1 MTEPTP
7 IHSMTGFGRAAAER
21 RGLRLA
27 VELRSVNSRYLDIQ
41 VRCPADIQPF
51 ELAIRERIQARVR
64 RGKINAHLAWEE
76 ENQPEALPQ
85 LDEEAAKHY
94 LAQLR
99 RLAELAQIEAAGSRA
114 TLPLHKAFF
123 ARFKGLE
130 HFNVGIERV
139 LLAKLPNLFRVQAA
153 ALDSAVVQEV
163 LRVGLDQALAE
174 LVAMREAEGHTLAA
188 DLRDRVEAVGAH
200 LERVAERA
208 QATRGQVA
216 ERLREKIAALLA
228 PGTVAE
234 DRLATEIALIAERSD
249 IVEEIVRFRSHN
261 TQFLATLA
269 QGGEVGKRL
278 NFLLQE
284 MHREANT
291 ISAKASDA
299 RSKKRLNG
307 CASRCKTWR
316 EGIHGI
322 RANHHHQRLS
332 WQRHHHGV
340 RPAVCAA
347 GLGLCQRRSRLSQ
360 AGPRNRR
367 ELGRVW
373 PAGRSRWPHRPP
385 TRRALG

>member
-1 MTEPTP
+1 MTERAP

-41 VRCPADIQPF
+41 VRCPADFQPF
-51 ELAIRERIQARVR
+51 EQAIRERIQARVS
-64 RGKINAHLAWEE
+64 RGKISAHIAWEE
-76 ENQPEALPQ
+76 ENQSEALPQ

-99 RLAELAQIEAAGSRA
+99 RLAELAQIEAAESRA
-114 TLPLHKAFF
+114 ALTPFKAFF

-130 HFNVGIERV
+130 YFNVGIERV
-139 LLAKLPNLFRVQAA
+139 LLAKLPNLFRVQATE
-153 ALDSAVVQEV
+153 LDSAVAQEV

-174 LVAMREAEGHTLAA
+174 LVAMREAEGRTLTE
-188 DLRDRVEAVGAH
+188 DLRARVEAVGVH
-200 LERVAERA
+200 LERIAERM
-208 QATRGQVA
+208 QATRVQVA

-261 TQFLATLA
+261 TQFLDTLA
-269 QGGEVGKRL
+269 QGGEMGKRL

-291 ISAKASDA
+291 ISAKAADA
-299 RSKKRLNG
+299 EIAHWVVEIKEEIERL
-307 CASRCKTWR
+307 R
-316 EGIHGI
+316 EQVQNL
-322 RANHHHQRLS
+322 A
-332 WQRHHHGV
+332 
-340 RPAVCAA
+340 
-347 GLGLCQRRSRLSQ
+347 
-360 AGPRNRR
+360 
-367 ELGRVW
+367 
-373 PAGRSRWPHRPP
+373 
-385 TRRALG
+385 

>member
-41 VRCPADIQPF
+41 VRCPADLQPF

-76 ENQPEALPQ
+76 ESQPEALPQ

-99 RLAELAQIEAAGSRA
+99 RLAELAQSEAAESRA
-114 TLPLHKAFF
+114 TMSPWKAFF

-130 HFNVGIERV
+130 YFNVGIERV

-153 ALDSAVVQEV
+153 ELDSAVVQEV

-188 DLRDRVEAVGAH
+188 DLRTRVEAVGTL
-200 LERVAERA
+200 LERVAERS

-216 ERLREKIAALLA
+216 ERLREKISALLTL
-228 PGTVAE
+228 GEVAE
-234 DRLATEIALIAERSD
+234 DRLATEVALIAERSD

-261 TQFLATLA
+261 AQFLDTLA

-291 ISAKASDA
+291 ISAKAA
-299 RSKKRLNG
+299 AAEIAHWVVEIKEEIERL
-307 CASRCKTWR
+307 R
-316 EGIHGI
+316 EQVQNL
-322 RANHHHQRLS
+322 A
-332 WQRHHHGV
+332 
-340 RPAVCAA
+340 
-347 GLGLCQRRSRLSQ
+347 
-360 AGPRNRR
+360 
-367 ELGRVW
+367 
-373 PAGRSRWPHRPP
+373 
-385 TRRALG
+385 

>member
-41 VRCPADIQPF
+41 VRCPADLQPF

-76 ENQPEALPQ
+76 ESQSEALPQ

-99 RLAELAQIEAAGSRA
+99 RLAELAQSEAAESRA
-114 TLPLHKAFF
+114 TLSPWKAFF

-130 HFNVGIERV
+130 YFNVGIERV

-188 DLRDRVEAVGAH
+188 DLRARVEAVGVH

-216 ERLREKIAALLA
+216 ERLREKIAALLTL
-228 PGTVAE
+228 GEVAE
-234 DRLATEIALIAERSD
+234 DRLATEVALIAERSD
-249 IVEEIVRFRSHN
+249 VVEEIVRFRSHN
-261 TQFLATLA
+261 AQFLDTLA

-291 ISAKASDA
+291 ISAKAA
-299 RSKKRLNG
+299 AAEIAHWVVEIKEEIERL
-307 CASRCKTWR
+307 R
-316 EGIHGI
+316 EQVQNL
-322 RANHHHQRLS
+322 A
-332 WQRHHHGV
+332 
-340 RPAVCAA
+340 
-347 GLGLCQRRSRLSQ
+347 
-360 AGPRNRR
+360 
-367 ELGRVW
+367 
-373 PAGRSRWPHRPP
+373 
-385 TRRALG
+385 

>member
-1 MTEPTP
+1 MTERAP

-41 VRCPADIQPF
+41 VRCPADFQPF
-51 ELAIRERIQARVR
+51 EQAIRERIQARVS
-64 RGKINAHLAWEE
+64 RGKISAHIAWEE
-76 ENQPEALPQ
+76 ENQSEALPQ

-99 RLAELAQIEAAGSRA
+99 RLAELAQIEAAESRA
-114 TLPLHKAFF
+114 ALTPFKAFF

-130 HFNVGIERV
+130 YFNVGIERV

-153 ALDSAVVQEV
+153 ELDSAVAQEV

-174 LVAMREAEGHTLAA
+174 LVAMREAEGRTLAE
-188 DLRDRVEAVGAH
+188 DLRARVEAVGGH
-200 LERVAERA
+200 LERIAERT
-208 QATRGQVA
+208 QATRVRVA
-216 ERLREKIAALLA
+216 ERLREKIAALLT

-261 TQFLATLA
+261 TQFLDTLA
-269 QGGEVGKRL
+269 QGGEMGKRL

-291 ISAKASDA
+291 ISAKAADSEIA
-299 RSKKRLNG
+299 HWVVEIKEEIERL
-307 CASRCKTWR
+307 R
-316 EGIHGI
+316 EQVQNL
-322 RANHHHQRLS
+322 A
-332 WQRHHHGV
+332 
-340 RPAVCAA
+340 
-347 GLGLCQRRSRLSQ
+347 
-360 AGPRNRR
+360 
-367 ELGRVW
+367 
-373 PAGRSRWPHRPP
+373 
-385 TRRALG
+385 

>member
-1 MTEPTP
+1 MTEPAP

-21 RGLRLA
+21 QGLRLA

-41 VRCPADIQPF
+41 VRCPAELQSF
-51 ELAIRERIQARVR
+51 EAAIRERIQTRVS
-64 RGKINAHLAWEE
+64 RGKISAHIAWEE

-94 LAQLR
+94 LAQIR
-99 RLAELAQIEAAGSRA
+99 KLAELAQIEAAESRA
-114 TLPLHKAFF
+114 TMPPHKAFF
-123 ARFKGLE
+123 ARFKRLE
-130 HFNVGIERV
+130 QLNVGIERV
-139 LLAKLPNLFRVQAA
+139 LLTKLPNLFRVQATG
-153 ALDSAVVQEV
+153 LDRAVAQEV
-163 LRVGLDQALAE
+163 LRVGLDGALAE

-188 DLRDRVEAVGAH
+188 DLRARVEAVGVL
-200 LERVAERA
+200 LERVAEQA

-261 TQFLATLA
+261 AQFLDTLA
-269 QGGEVGKRL
+269 QGGEIGKRL

-299 RSKKRLNG
+299 EIAHWIVEIKEEIERL
-307 CASRCKTWR
+307 R
-316 EGIHGI
+316 EQVQNL
-322 RANHHHQRLS
+322 A
-332 WQRHHHGV
+332 
-340 RPAVCAA
+340 
-347 GLGLCQRRSRLSQ
+347 
-360 AGPRNRR
+360 
-367 ELGRVW
+367 
-373 PAGRSRWPHRPP
+373 
-385 TRRALG
+385 

>member
-1 MTEPTP
+1 MTEPVP

-41 VRCPADIQPF
+41 VRCPADLQPF

-64 RGKINAHLAWEE
+64 RGKISAHLAWEE
-76 ENQPEALPQ
+76 ESQSEALSQ
-85 LDEEAAKHY
+85 LDEKAAKHY
-94 LAQLR
+94 LTQLR
-99 RLAELAQIEAAGSRA
+99 RLAELAQIEAAESRA
-114 TLPLHKAFF
+114 TLPQWKSFF

-153 ALDSAVVQEV
+153 ELDSAVVQEV

-188 DLRDRVEAVGAH
+188 DLRARVEAVGVH

-208 QATRGQVA
+208 QAIRGEVA
-216 ERLREKIAALLA
+216 ERLREKIASLLA

-261 TQFLATLA
+261 TQFLDTLA

-291 ISAKASDA
+291 ISAKTADTEIA
-299 RSKKRLNG
+299 HWVVEIKEEIERL
-307 CASRCKTWR
+307 R
-316 EGIHGI
+316 EQVQNL
-322 RANHHHQRLS
+322 A
-332 WQRHHHGV
+332 
-340 RPAVCAA
+340 
-347 GLGLCQRRSRLSQ
+347 
-360 AGPRNRR
+360 
-367 ELGRVW
+367 
-373 PAGRSRWPHRPP
+373 
-385 TRRALG
+385 

>member
-1 MTEPTP
+1 MTEPVP
-7 IHSMTGFGRAAAER
+7 IHSMTGFGRSAAER
-21 RGLRLA
+21 QGLRLA

-41 VRCPADIQPF
+41 VRCPAELQSF
-51 ELAIRERIQARVR
+51 ESVIRERIQAWVR
-64 RGKINAHLAWEE
+64 RGKISAHIAWEE

-99 RLAELAQIEAAGSRA
+99 RLAELAHSEAVESRSA
-114 TLPLHKAFF
+114 LPPRKAFF

-130 HFNVGIERV
+130 YFNVGIERV

-153 ALDSAVVQEV
+153 ELDSAVVQEV

-188 DLRDRVEAVGAH
+188 DLRARVEAVGVH

-228 PGTVAE
+228 PGAVAE
-234 DRLATEIALIAERSD
+234 DRFATEIALIAERSD

-261 TQFLATLA
+261 AQFLDTLA
-269 QGGEVGKRL
+269 QGGEMGKRL

-291 ISAKASDA
+291 ISAKAADA
-299 RSKKRLNG
+299 EI
-307 CASRCKTWR
+307 A
-316 EGIHGI
+316 
-322 RANHHHQRLS
+322 
-332 WQRHHHGV
+332 HGV
-340 RPAVCAA
+340 VEIKEEIE
-347 GLGLCQRRSRLSQ
+347 RL
-360 AGPRNRR
+360 R
-367 ELGRVW
+367 EQVQNL
-373 PAGRSRWPHRPP
+373 A
-385 TRRALG
+385 

>member
-1 MTEPTP
+1 MTERAP

-41 VRCPADIQPF
+41 VRCPADFQPF
-51 ELAIRERIQARVR
+51 EQAIRERIQARVS
-64 RGKINAHLAWEE
+64 RGKISAHIAWEE
-76 ENQPEALPQ
+76 ENQSEALPQ

-99 RLAELAQIEAAGSRA
+99 RLAELAQIEAAESRA
-114 TLPLHKAFF
+114 ALTPFKAFF

-130 HFNVGIERV
+130 YFNVGIERV
-139 LLAKLPNLFRVQAA
+139 LLAKLPNLFRVQATE
-153 ALDSAVVQEV
+153 LDSAVAQEV

-174 LVAMREAEGHTLAA
+174 LVAMREAEGRTLAE
-188 DLRDRVEAVGAH
+188 DLRARVEAVGVH
-200 LERVAERA
+200 LERIAERT
-208 QATRGQVA
+208 QATRVQVA

-261 TQFLATLA
+261 AQFLDTLA
-269 QGGEVGKRL
+269 QGGEMGKRL

-291 ISAKASDA
+291 ISAKAADA
-299 RSKKRLNG
+299 EIAHWVVEIKEEIERL
-307 CASRCKTWR
+307 R
-316 EGIHGI
+316 EQVQNL
-322 RANHHHQRLS
+322 A
-332 WQRHHHGV
+332 
-340 RPAVCAA
+340 
-347 GLGLCQRRSRLSQ
+347 
-360 AGPRNRR
+360 
-367 ELGRVW
+367 
-373 PAGRSRWPHRPP
+373 
-385 TRRALG
+385 

>member
-41 VRCPADIQPF
+41 VRCPADLQPF

-64 RGKINAHLAWEE
+64 RGKINAHIAWEGE
-76 ENQPEALPQ
+76 DQSEVLPQ

-99 RLAELAQIEAAGSRA
+99 RLAELAQSEAAESRA
-114 TLPLHKAFF
+114 TLPPWKAFF
-123 ARFKGLE
+123 TRFKGLE

-139 LLAKLPNLFRVQAA
+139 LLAKLPNLFRVQVAE
-153 ALDSAVVQEV
+153 LDSAVAQEV

-174 LVAMREAEGHTLAA
+174 LVAMREAEGHTLAE
-188 DLRDRVEAVGAH
+188 DLRARVEAVGVH

-208 QATRGQVA
+208 QATRGEVA
-216 ERLREKIAALLA
+216 ERLREKVAALLA
-228 PGTVAE
+228 PGAVAE
-234 DRLATEIALIAERSD
+234 DRLATEISLIAERSD

-261 TQFLATLA
+261 TQFLDTLA

-291 ISAKASDA
+291 ISTKAADA
-299 RSKKRLNG
+299 EIAHWVVEIKEEIERL
-307 CASRCKTWR
+307 R
-316 EGIHGI
+316 EQVQNL
-322 RANHHHQRLS
+322 A
-332 WQRHHHGV
+332 
-340 RPAVCAA
+340 
-347 GLGLCQRRSRLSQ
+347 
-360 AGPRNRR
+360 
-367 ELGRVW
+367 
-373 PAGRSRWPHRPP
+373 
-385 TRRALG
+385 

>member
-1 MTEPTP
+1 MTEPVL

-41 VRCPADIQPF
+41 VRCPADLQPF
-51 ELAIRERIQARVR
+51 EQAIRARIQAQVR

-76 ENQPEALPQ
+76 ENRPEALPQ

-99 RLAELAQIEAAGSRA
+99 RLAELAQIEAAEDRA
-114 TLPLHKAFF
+114 TRSPWRAFWG
-123 ARFKGLE
+123 RFKGLE

-153 ALDSAVVQEV
+153 ALDSTVVQEV
-163 LRVGLDQALAE
+163 LWIGLDQALAE
-174 LVAMREAEGHTLAA
+174 LVAMRQAEGHTLAA
-188 DLRDRVEAVGAH
+188 DLRARAAAVETR

-208 QATRGQVA
+208 QTTRGQVA
-216 ERLREKIAALLA
+216 ERLRKKIADLLA
-228 PGTVAE
+228 LGAVAE

-249 IVEEIVRFRSHN
+249 IVEELVRFRSHN
-261 TQFLATLA
+261 AQFLDTLA

-291 ISAKASDA
+291 ISAKAADA
-299 RSKKRLNG
+299 EIAHWVVEIKEELERL
-307 CASRCKTWR
+307 R
-316 EGIHGI
+316 EQVQNL
-322 RANHHHQRLS
+322 A
-332 WQRHHHGV
+332 
-340 RPAVCAA
+340 
-347 GLGLCQRRSRLSQ
+347 
-360 AGPRNRR
+360 
-367 ELGRVW
+367 
-373 PAGRSRWPHRPP
+373 
-385 TRRALG
+385 

>member
-1 MTEPTP
+1 MTEPAP

-21 RGLRLA
+21 QGLRLA

-41 VRCPADIQPF
+41 VRCPAELQSF
-51 ELAIRERIQARVR
+51 EAAIRERIQTRVS
-64 RGKINAHLAWEE
+64 RGKISAHIAWEE

-94 LAQLR
+94 LAQIR
-99 RLAELAQIEAAGSRA
+99 KLAELAQIEAAESRA
-114 TLPLHKAFF
+114 TMPPHKAFF
-123 ARFKGLE
+123 ARFKRLE
-130 HFNVGIERV
+130 QLNVGIERV
-139 LLAKLPNLFRVQAA
+139 LLTKLPNLFRVQATG
-153 ALDSAVVQEV
+153 LDRAVAQEV
-163 LRVGLDQALAE
+163 LRVGLDGALAE

-188 DLRDRVEAVGAH
+188 DLRTRVEAVGVL
-200 LERVAERA
+200 LERVAEQA

-261 TQFLATLA
+261 AQFLDTLA
-269 QGGEVGKRL
+269 QGGEIGKRL

-299 RSKKRLNG
+299 EIAHWIVEIKEEIERM
-307 CASRCKTWR
+307 R
-316 EGIHGI
+316 EQVQNL
-322 RANHHHQRLS
+322 A
-332 WQRHHHGV
+332 
-340 RPAVCAA
+340 
-347 GLGLCQRRSRLSQ
+347 
-360 AGPRNRR
+360 
-367 ELGRVW
+367 
-373 PAGRSRWPHRPP
+373 
-385 TRRALG
+385 